1 MADQYLTVK
10 EFSALFKVADKTIY
24 RKTLSGE
31 IPSLKIFGRIRI
43 PFEYA
48 LSLDPKLLIR
58 NHVQITQSDL
68 DNPKR
73 NLGY

>member
-10 EFSALFKVADKTIY
+10 EFSALFKVADKTTY

-31 IPSLKIFGRIRI
+31 IPSLIIFGRIRI

-48 LSLDPKLLIR
+48 LSIDPKLLIR
-58 NHVQITQSDL
+58 NHAQITRSDL
-68 DNPKR
+68 GSPKR
-73 NLGY
+73 NSGC